1 MTKNNS
7 AILALVLLTVV
18 VIVVVVALAYN
29 PAPAAVVNKE
39 QSAKDLLKS
48 KCNDRSNRKTSGMS
62 PPSRIQLSPDSVQS
76 MSNEP
81 WKLLDELRAKKAGEQ
96 RK

>member
-1 MTKNNS
+1 MSQNS
-7 AILALVLLTVV
+7 PVILGIVLLLVI

-29 PAPAAVVNKE
+29 PAPAVVVTKE
-39 QSAKDLLKS
+39 QSAKDLLKT
-48 KCNDRSNRKTSGMS
+48 KCTDRCKPKPSGMS
-62 PPSRIQLSPDSVQS
+62 PSSRTQLSPESVQS

-81 WKLLDELRAKKAGEQ
+81 WKLLDELRAKKTADQ